1 MDMTKENRQAG
12 WFRRWW
18 EKRQLRRKLRMMD
31 EQWYMTGG
39 NCFGLFPPS
48 FYYMHT
54 KEEAQELVSRELDK
68 LREIAAQL
76 EEGL

>member
-1 MDMTKENRQAG
+1 
-12 WFRRWW
+12 
-18 EKRQLRRKLRMMD
+18 
-31 EQWYMTGG
+31 
-39 NCFGLFPPS
+39 
-48 FYYMHT
+48 MHT

>member
-1 MDMTKENRQAG
+1 
-12 WFRRWW
+12 
-18 EKRQLRRKLRMMD
+18 MMD